1 MPQTLAARGSFVDG
15 FVHPFERGQALEWSS
30 PPMAFGFLARDAE
43 AMDHRVPTTGGGD
56 RRDCASQLLTRR
68 TVQCAVAGA
77 LMGIGLA
84 LMLAGAL
91 AGVGWALLI
100 SGAALGSHV
109 FRDPRTPR
117 TTARSSHTLRR
128 NDLRRQEA

>member
-1 MPQTLAARGSFVDG
+1 MSQTFAARGFFVDG
-15 FVHPFERGQALEWSS
+15 FVHPFALLEWSS
-30 PPMAFGFLARDAE
+30 SPMVLERLARDAE
-43 AMDHRVPTTGGGD
+43 VMEHRVPTTGGD
-56 RRDCASQLLTRR
+56 ERRDSASQLLTRR
-68 TVQCAVAGA
+68 TVQCAVAAA
-77 LMGIGLA
+77 LIGIGLA

-100 SGAALGSHV
+100 SGAALGSRV

-128 NDLRRQEA
+128 NDLRRQDA